1 MKVLTRTTYI
11 ADDGTE
17 FDTEKE
23 CVEYEREQEALED
36 FRKYYIVRYN
46 PDTGEG
52 RRLFNSTV
60 YLQVTSNHRV
70 NHTSAVHDL
79 LYEKLGKKAA
89 YFYGKSEHPM
99 DVWTVESVTKEQF
112 LTSKSKIIAVQEGTN
127 GLRVTEV
134 IGIIDSRG
142 KWEDLA

>member
-1 MKVLTRTTYI
+1 MKVHTRTTYI

-17 FDTEKE
+17 FDSEKE
-23 CVEYEREQEALED
+23 CVEYEKEQQALED

-60 YLQVTSNHRV
+60 YLQVTSNHKV
-70 NHTSAVHDL
+70 HHISAMYDL
-79 LYEKLGKKAA
+79 LYERLGKKAA
-89 YFYGKSEHPM
+89 YFYGKSEHPL
-99 DVWTVESVTKEQF
+99 DAWVVEPVTKEQF
-112 LTSKSKIIAVQEGTN
+112 LTSKSKIIVVQEGTK

-134 IGIIDSRG
+134 LGIVDSRG